1 MNNIFFSK
9 TDILVFTPIR
19 YLDRF
24 QGVFEIP
31 NPTVPASQKLNMYDF
46 YFFLKKRRKY
56 GNFSFSICKK
66 KDHFTES
73 EFKKKLD

>member
-1 MNNIFFSK
+1 MDIFFSK
-9 TDILVFTPIR
+9 QTLVFTPIR

-46 YFFLKKRRKY
+46 YFF
-56 GNFSFSICKK
+56 
-66 KDHFTES
+66 
-73 EFKKKLD
+73 